1 MFEIIHRIDLSK
13 FPYCL
18 LHAVLI
24 WTARLHLT
32 VCAVA
37 AELVKITYHLVHSTN
52 CGCKPVSVNGIATR
66 YVLDVSGNESS
77 LLRAS
82 VWLGCSRSEYSS
94 GRKWKAVKW
103 RQPYYVSLSGDS
115 RRVVEVNKGWTSPYN
130 RVYIPHNQS
139 TYHRPWYLRLVSLS
153 LKDFRPHCHHDS
165 NRRYKRQV

>member
-115 RRVVEVNKGWTSPYN
+115 RRDCGSKQRVNVTIQSCVLSTQLVNVSPTM
-130 RVYIPHNQS
+130 IPTIGFIKS
-139 TYHRPWYLRLVSLS
+139 
-153 LKDFRPHCHHDS
+153 
-165 NRRYKRQV
+165 